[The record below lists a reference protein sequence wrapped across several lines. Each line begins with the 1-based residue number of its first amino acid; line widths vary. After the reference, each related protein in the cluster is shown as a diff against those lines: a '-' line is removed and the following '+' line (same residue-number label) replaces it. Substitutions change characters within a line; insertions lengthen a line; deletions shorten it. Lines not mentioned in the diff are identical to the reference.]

1 MTQDFS
7 GPSHSLAIKF
17 DQTLETNFNT
27 NGHALQL
34 AAPKSGL
41 NGAVKWNV
49 TRRKQGRPF
58 DLWDIVGQ
66 TFGRFLPEFVGSV
79 SFCLTQKHP
88 KWAASGHRRKVKVK
102 GCLYIIEYYT
112 RTHTHI
118 YIIYIYTCKYMRFF
132 HIYI

>member
-34 AAPKSGL
+34 AAPKSGF

-66 TFGRFLPEFVGSV
+66 TFGRFLPEFCG
-79 SFCLTQKHP
+79 FCQLLFHP
-88 KWAASGHRRKVKVK
+88 KAP
-102 GCLYIIEYYT
+102 
-112 RTHTHI
+112 
-118 YIIYIYTCKYMRFF
+118 
-132 HIYI
+132 

>member
-66 TFGRFLPEFVGSV
+66 VALQANGRPS
-79 SFCLTQKHP
+79 QHR
-88 KWAASGHRRKVKVK
+88 HRRPRPQGQSV
-102 GCLYIIEYYT
+102 GRSPAQTII
-112 RTHTHI
+112 
-118 YIIYIYTCKYMRFF
+118 
-132 HIYI
+132 

>member
-66 TFGRFLPEFVGSV
+66 TFGRFLPEFVGFV

-112 RTHTHI
+112 HTYI
-118 YIIYIYTCKYMRFF
+118 YI
-132 HIYI
+132 